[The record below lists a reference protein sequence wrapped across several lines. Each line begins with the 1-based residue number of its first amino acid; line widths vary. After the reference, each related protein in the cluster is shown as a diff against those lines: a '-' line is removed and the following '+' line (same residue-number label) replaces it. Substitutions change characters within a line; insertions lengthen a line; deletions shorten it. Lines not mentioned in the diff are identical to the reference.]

1 LAIIEKFKGGPVGLD
16 NLAAAIGEEKETI
29 EDVIEPYLIQQ
40 GYLMRT
46 PKGRIATDLSL
57 KHFNIQIDQSSNTKK
72 FMVARVH
79 HWPIRIYY
87 EDTDSGGVVYHSNY
101 LKFMERARTE
111 WLRDFE
117 IDQKALKDNLN
128 LMFVVHEIDIK
139 FTRPAVFNDEIEV
152 QTKLEKLGSVKIE
165 LEQKIFRSSEILI
178 ESRVVVASVNS
189 ISM

>member
-1 LAIIEKFKGGPVGLD
+1 
-16 NLAAAIGEEKETI
+16 
-29 EDVIEPYLIQQ
+29 
-40 GYLMRT
+40 
-46 PKGRIATDLSL
+46 
-57 KHFNIQIDQSSNTKK
+57 
-72 FMVARVH
+72 MVALVH
-79 HWPIRIYY
+79 HWPLRIYY

-117 IDQKALKDNLN
+117 IDQKTLKDNLN

-139 FTRPAVFNDEIEV
+139 FARSAVFNDEIEV

-189 ISM
+189 MSMKPMRIPNEIKLLMENE

>member
-1 LAIIEKFKGGPVGLD
+1 
-16 NLAAAIGEEKETI
+16 
-29 EDVIEPYLIQQ
+29 
-40 GYLMRT
+40 
-46 PKGRIATDLSL
+46 
-57 KHFNIQIDQSSNTKK
+57 
-72 FMVARVH
+72 MVALVY

-139 FTRPAVFNDEIEV
+139 FIRPAVFNDEIDI

-189 ISM
+189 ISMKPMRIPNEIKLLMENK

>member
-1 LAIIEKFKGGPVGLD
+1 
-16 NLAAAIGEEKETI
+16 
-29 EDVIEPYLIQQ
+29 
-40 GYLMRT
+40 
-46 PKGRIATDLSL
+46 
-57 KHFNIQIDQSSNTKK
+57 
-72 FMVARVH
+72 MVAPVH

-101 LKFMERARTE
+101 LKYMERARTE

-165 LEQKIFRSSEILI
+165 LEQKIFRSTEILT

-189 ISM
+189 FSMKPMRIPNEIKLLMENE

>member
-1 LAIIEKFKGGPVGLD
+1 
-16 NLAAAIGEEKETI
+16 
-29 EDVIEPYLIQQ
+29 
-40 GYLMRT
+40 
-46 PKGRIATDLSL
+46 
-57 KHFNIQIDQSSNTKK
+57 
-72 FMVARVH
+72 MVALVH

-87 EDTDSGGVVYHSNY
+87 EDSDSGGVVYHSNY

-117 IDQKALKDNLN
+117 IDQKVLKDNLN

-165 LEQKIFRSSEILI
+165 LEQKIFRSTEILT

-189 ISM
+189 FSMKPMRIPNEIKLLMENE

>member
-1 LAIIEKFKGGPVGLD
+1 
-16 NLAAAIGEEKETI
+16 
-29 EDVIEPYLIQQ
+29 
-40 GYLMRT
+40 
-46 PKGRIATDLSL
+46 
-57 KHFNIQIDQSSNTKK
+57 
-72 FMVARVH
+72 MVALVH

-139 FTRPAVFNDEIEV
+139 FIRPAVFNDEIEV
-152 QTKLEKLGSVKIE
+152 QTKKDKLGAVKIE
-165 LEQKIFRSSEILI
+165 LEQKIFRSSELLI

-189 ISM
+189 ISMKPMRIPNEIKLLMENE

>member
-1 LAIIEKFKGGPVGLD
+1 
-16 NLAAAIGEEKETI
+16 
-29 EDVIEPYLIQQ
+29 
-40 GYLMRT
+40 
-46 PKGRIATDLSL
+46 
-57 KHFNIQIDQSSNTKK
+57 
-72 FMVARVH
+72 MVTLVH

-165 LEQKIFRSSEILI
+165 LEQNIFRSSQLLI

-189 ISM
+189 ISMKPMRIPNEIKLLMENK

>member
-1 LAIIEKFKGGPVGLD
+1 MV
-16 NLAAAIGEEKETI
+16 
-29 EDVIEPYLIQQ
+29 
-40 GYLMRT
+40 
-46 PKGRIATDLSL
+46 GRI
-57 KHFNIQIDQSSNTKK
+57 
-72 FMVARVH
+72 H

-117 IDQKALKDNLN
+117 IDQKVLKDNLN

-139 FTRPAVFNDEIEV
+139 FMKPAVFNDEIKV
-152 QTKLEKLGSVKIE
+152 QTKLEKMGSVKIE

-178 ESRVVVASVNS
+178 ESRVVIASVNS
-189 ISM
+189 ISMKPMRIPNEIKLLMENE

>member
-1 LAIIEKFKGGPVGLD
+1 MV
-16 NLAAAIGEEKETI
+16 
-29 EDVIEPYLIQQ
+29 
-40 GYLMRT
+40 
-46 PKGRIATDLSL
+46 GRI
-57 KHFNIQIDQSSNTKK
+57 
-72 FMVARVH
+72 H

-139 FTRPAVFNDEIEV
+139 FMRPAVFNDEIEV

-178 ESRVVVASVNS
+178 ESKVIVASVNS
-189 ISM
+189 ISMKPMRIPDEIKLLMENE

>member
-1 LAIIEKFKGGPVGLD
+1 
-16 NLAAAIGEEKETI
+16 
-29 EDVIEPYLIQQ
+29 
-40 GYLMRT
+40 
-46 PKGRIATDLSL
+46 
-57 KHFNIQIDQSSNTKK
+57 
-72 FMVARVH
+72 MVALVH

-139 FTRPAVFNDEIEV
+139 FMRPAVFNDEIEV
-152 QTKLEKLGSVKIE
+152 QTKLKKLGSVKIE
-165 LEQKIFRSSEILI
+165 LEQKIFRSSELLI
-178 ESRVVVASVNS
+178 ESQVVVASVNS
-189 ISM
+189 ISMKPMRIPNEIKLLMENE

>member
-1 LAIIEKFKGGPVGLD
+1 
-16 NLAAAIGEEKETI
+16 
-29 EDVIEPYLIQQ
+29 
-40 GYLMRT
+40 
-46 PKGRIATDLSL
+46 
-57 KHFNIQIDQSSNTKK
+57 
-72 FMVARVH
+72 MVALVH
-79 HWPIRIYY
+79 HWPLRIYY

-117 IDQKALKDNLN
+117 IDQKALKDNLH

-165 LEQKIFRSSEILI
+165 LEQKIFRSTEILT

-189 ISM
+189 FSMKPMRIPNEIKLLMENE

>member
-1 LAIIEKFKGGPVGLD
+1 
-16 NLAAAIGEEKETI
+16 
-29 EDVIEPYLIQQ
+29 
-40 GYLMRT
+40 
-46 PKGRIATDLSL
+46 
-57 KHFNIQIDQSSNTKK
+57 
-72 FMVARVH
+72 MVALVH

-189 ISM
+189 MSMKPMRIPNEIKLLMENE

>member
-1 LAIIEKFKGGPVGLD
+1 
-16 NLAAAIGEEKETI
+16 
-29 EDVIEPYLIQQ
+29 
-40 GYLMRT
+40 
-46 PKGRIATDLSL
+46 
-57 KHFNIQIDQSSNTKK
+57 
-72 FMVARVH
+72 MVALVH

-87 EDTDSGGVVYHSNY
+87 EDTDSGGLVYHSNY
-101 LKFMERARTE
+101 LKFLERARTE

-165 LEQKIFRSSEILI
+165 LEQKIFRSSELLI

-189 ISM
+189 ISMKPMRIPNEIKLLMENE

>member
-1 LAIIEKFKGGPVGLD
+1 MV
-16 NLAAAIGEEKETI
+16 
-29 EDVIEPYLIQQ
+29 
-40 GYLMRT
+40 
-46 PKGRIATDLSL
+46 GRI
-57 KHFNIQIDQSSNTKK
+57 
-72 FMVARVH
+72 H

-139 FTRPAVFNDEIEV
+139 FIRPAVFNDEIEV

-189 ISM
+189 ISMKPMRIPNEIKLLMENE

>member
-1 LAIIEKFKGGPVGLD
+1 MV
-16 NLAAAIGEEKETI
+16 
-29 EDVIEPYLIQQ
+29 
-40 GYLMRT
+40 
-46 PKGRIATDLSL
+46 GRI
-57 KHFNIQIDQSSNTKK
+57 
-72 FMVARVH
+72 H
-79 HWPIRIYY
+79 HWPLRIYY

-139 FTRPAVFNDEIEV
+139 FARSAVFNDEIEV

-165 LEQKIFRSSEILI
+165 LEQRIFRSSELLI
-178 ESRVVVASVNS
+178 KSRVVVASVNS
-189 ISM
+189 ISMKPMRIPNEIKLLMENK

>member
-1 LAIIEKFKGGPVGLD
+1 MV
-16 NLAAAIGEEKETI
+16 
-29 EDVIEPYLIQQ
+29 
-40 GYLMRT
+40 
-46 PKGRIATDLSL
+46 GRI
-57 KHFNIQIDQSSNTKK
+57 
-72 FMVARVH
+72 H

-111 WLRDFE
+111 WLRDFKV
-117 IDQKALKDNLN
+117 DQKALKDNLN

-139 FTRPAVFNDEIEV
+139 FIRPAVFNDEIEV

-165 LEQKIFRSSEILI
+165 LEQKIFRSSELLI

-189 ISM
+189 ISMKPMRIPNKIKLLMENE

>member
-1 LAIIEKFKGGPVGLD
+1 MV
-16 NLAAAIGEEKETI
+16 
-29 EDVIEPYLIQQ
+29 
-40 GYLMRT
+40 
-46 PKGRIATDLSL
+46 GRI
-57 KHFNIQIDQSSNTKK
+57 
-72 FMVARVH
+72 H

-165 LEQKIFRSSEILI
+165 LEQKIFRSTEILI

-189 ISM
+189 FSMKPMRIPNEIKLLMENE

>member
-1 LAIIEKFKGGPVGLD
+1 
-16 NLAAAIGEEKETI
+16 
-29 EDVIEPYLIQQ
+29 
-40 GYLMRT
+40 
-46 PKGRIATDLSL
+46 
-57 KHFNIQIDQSSNTKK
+57 
-72 FMVARVH
+72 MVALVH

-101 LKFMERARTE
+101 LKFLERARTE

-165 LEQKIFRSSEILI
+165 LEQKIFRSSEVLI

-189 ISM
+189 ILMKPMRIPNEIKLLMENK

>member
-1 LAIIEKFKGGPVGLD
+1 MV
-16 NLAAAIGEEKETI
+16 
-29 EDVIEPYLIQQ
+29 
-40 GYLMRT
+40 
-46 PKGRIATDLSL
+46 GRI
-57 KHFNIQIDQSSNTKK
+57 
-72 FMVARVH
+72 H

-117 IDQKALKDNLN
+117 IDQKGLKDNQN

-139 FTRPAVFNDEIEV
+139 FMRPAIFNDEIEV

-165 LEQKIFRSSEILI
+165 LEQKIFRSSELLI

-189 ISM
+189 ILMKPMQIPNEIKLLMENE

>member
-1 LAIIEKFKGGPVGLD
+1 
-16 NLAAAIGEEKETI
+16 
-29 EDVIEPYLIQQ
+29 
-40 GYLMRT
+40 
-46 PKGRIATDLSL
+46 
-57 KHFNIQIDQSSNTKK
+57 
-72 FMVARVH
+72 MVALVH

-139 FTRPAVFNDEIEV
+139 FIRPAVFNDEIEV

-165 LEQKIFRSSEILI
+165 LEQKIFRSSELLI

-189 ISM
+189 ILMKPMQIPNEIKLLMENE

>member
-1 LAIIEKFKGGPVGLD
+1 MV
-16 NLAAAIGEEKETI
+16 
-29 EDVIEPYLIQQ
+29 
-40 GYLMRT
+40 
-46 PKGRIATDLSL
+46 GRI
-57 KHFNIQIDQSSNTKK
+57 
-72 FMVARVH
+72 H

-101 LKFMERARTE
+101 LKFMERSRTE

-139 FTRPAVFNDEIEV
+139 FIRPAVFNDETEV

-165 LEQKIFRSSEILI
+165 LEQKIFRSSELLI

-189 ISM
+189 ISMKPMRIPNEIKLLMENE

>member
-1 LAIIEKFKGGPVGLD
+1 MV
-16 NLAAAIGEEKETI
+16 
-29 EDVIEPYLIQQ
+29 
-40 GYLMRT
+40 
-46 PKGRIATDLSL
+46 GRI
-57 KHFNIQIDQSSNTKK
+57 
-72 FMVARVH
+72 H

-165 LEQKIFRSSEILI
+165 LEQKIFRSTEILT

-189 ISM
+189 FSMKPMRIPNEIKLLMENE

>member
-1 LAIIEKFKGGPVGLD
+1 MVGE
-16 NLAAAIGEEKETI
+16 IH
-29 EDVIEPYLIQQ
+29 Y
-40 GYLMRT
+40 
-46 PKGRIATDLSL
+46 
-57 KHFNIQIDQSSNTKK
+57 
-72 FMVARVH
+72 
-79 HWPIRIYY
+79 WPIRIYY
-87 EDTDSGGVVYHSNY
+87 EDTDSGDVVYHSNY

-139 FTRPAVFNDEIEV
+139 FIRPAVFNDEIVV

-189 ISM
+189 ISMKPMRIPNEIKLLMENK

>member
-1 LAIIEKFKGGPVGLD
+1 MV
-16 NLAAAIGEEKETI
+16 
-29 EDVIEPYLIQQ
+29 
-40 GYLMRT
+40 
-46 PKGRIATDLSL
+46 GRI
-57 KHFNIQIDQSSNTKK
+57 
-72 FMVARVH
+72 H

-128 LMFVVHEIDIK
+128 LMFVVYEIDIK
-139 FTRPAVFNDEIEV
+139 FMRPAVFNDEIEV
-152 QTKLEKLGSVKIE
+152 QTKLDKLGSVKIE
-165 LEQKIFRSSEILI
+165 LEQKIFRSSELLI

-189 ISM
+189 ILMKPMRIPNEIKLLMENE

>member
-1 LAIIEKFKGGPVGLD
+1 
-16 NLAAAIGEEKETI
+16 
-29 EDVIEPYLIQQ
+29 
-40 GYLMRT
+40 
-46 PKGRIATDLSL
+46 
-57 KHFNIQIDQSSNTKK
+57 
-72 FMVARVH
+72 MVALVH
-79 HWPIRIYY
+79 HWPIRVYY

-117 IDQKALKDNLN
+117 IHQKALKDNLN

-139 FTRPAVFNDEIEV
+139 FIRPAVFNDEIEV

-165 LEQKIFRSSEILI
+165 LEQKIFRSSELLI

-189 ISM
+189 ISMKPMRIPNEIKLLMENE

>member
-1 LAIIEKFKGGPVGLD
+1 MV
-16 NLAAAIGEEKETI
+16 
-29 EDVIEPYLIQQ
+29 
-40 GYLMRT
+40 
-46 PKGRIATDLSL
+46 GRI
-57 KHFNIQIDQSSNTKK
+57 
-72 FMVARVH
+72 H

-139 FTRPAVFNDEIEV
+139 FMRPAVFNDGIEV
-152 QTKLEKLGSVKIE
+152 QTKLKKLGSVKIE
-165 LEQKIFRSSEILI
+165 LEQKIFRSSELLI

-189 ISM
+189 ISMKPMRIPNEIKLLMENK

>member
-1 LAIIEKFKGGPVGLD
+1 
-16 NLAAAIGEEKETI
+16 
-29 EDVIEPYLIQQ
+29 
-40 GYLMRT
+40 
-46 PKGRIATDLSL
+46 
-57 KHFNIQIDQSSNTKK
+57 
-72 FMVARVH
+72 MVALVH

-189 ISM
+189 ISKKPMRIPNEIKLLMENK

>member
-1 LAIIEKFKGGPVGLD
+1 
-16 NLAAAIGEEKETI
+16 
-29 EDVIEPYLIQQ
+29 
-40 GYLMRT
+40 
-46 PKGRIATDLSL
+46 
-57 KHFNIQIDQSSNTKK
+57 
-72 FMVARVH
+72 MVALVH

-139 FTRPAVFNDEIEV
+139 FARPAVFNDEIEV

-165 LEQKIFRSSEILI
+165 LEQKIFRSSELLI

-189 ISM
+189 MSMKPMRIPNEIKLLMENE